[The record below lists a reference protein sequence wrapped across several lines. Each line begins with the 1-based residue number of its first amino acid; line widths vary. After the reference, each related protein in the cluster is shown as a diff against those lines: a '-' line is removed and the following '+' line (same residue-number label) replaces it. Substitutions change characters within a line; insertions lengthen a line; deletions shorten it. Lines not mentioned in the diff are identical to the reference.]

1 MKKCLLSELL
11 HLDMREGMQVL
22 TQEDRARRVVIKAE
36 INYLASLEKTSW
48 RQKSKALFLF
58 LFLFFFFFFLGG
70 GGGEGSKALFLKEF
84 FHKIMEV
91 KGVLYEDE

>member
-1 MKKCLLSELL
+1 MEAKIQ
-11 HLDMREGMQVL
+11 GFVF
-22 TQEDRARRVVIKAE
+22 VFV
-36 INYLASLEKTSW
+36 
-48 RQKSKALFLF
+48 
-58 LFLFFFFFFLGG
+58 LFLFFL